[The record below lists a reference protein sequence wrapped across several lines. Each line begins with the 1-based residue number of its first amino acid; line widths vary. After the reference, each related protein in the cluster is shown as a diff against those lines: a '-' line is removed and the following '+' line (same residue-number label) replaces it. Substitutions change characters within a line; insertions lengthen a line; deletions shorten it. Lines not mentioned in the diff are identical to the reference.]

1 MSPSNQNTTSTSWR
15 GCGTALVTPFTS
27 DGNFDETS
35 MARLVQR
42 QIEGG
47 IHFLVPCG
55 TTGETPT
62 LSHEEKLRV
71 VDLVIK
77 ISDGRVPILAGA
89 GSYDTKSS
97 IVLAKEMEQLG
108 VTGLLS
114 VTPFYNKP
122 SSEGLFQHFRA
133 LAESTQ
139 LPIIVYNVPSRTG
152 CNLDTPTLLRL
163 ADIPNIVGVKEASG
177 NLGQVSEICH
187 SVPKHF
193 SVLSGD
199 DVFTLPLISLGG
211 AGVISV
217 VSNETPSEM
226 SELVTAALEGD
237 FETARRHHNFLFPLM
252 QINFI
257 ESNPI
262 PVKAAMAQMNLLR
275 EVYRL
280 PLVPPCPEARE
291 KITQVLQQLGL
302 LANSLE
308 QTEK

>member
-1 MSPSNQNTTSTSWR
+1 MEQPEKHR
-15 GCGTALVTPFTS
+15 
-27 DGNFDETS
+27 
-35 MARLVQR
+35 
-42 QIEGG
+42 
-47 IHFLVPCG
+47 HFH
-55 TTGETPT
+55 TKK
-62 LSHEEKLRV
+62 KLRV
-71 VDLVIK
+71 VDLVVTT
-77 ISDGRVPILAGA
+77 SDGRVPILAGA

-97 IVLAKEMEQLG
+97 IILAKEMEQLG

-122 SSEGLFQHFRA
+122 SPEGLFQHFRA

-139 LPIIVYNVPSRTG
+139 LPIILYNVPSRTG
-152 CNLDTPTLLRL
+152 CNLDTLTLLRL
-163 ADIPNIVGVKEASG
+163 ADIPNIVGIKEASG

-187 SVPKHF
+187 AVPETF

-199 DVFTLPLISLGG
+199 DAFTLPLISLGG

-226 SELVTAALEGD
+226 SQLVTAALEGD
-237 FETARRHHNFLFPLM
+237 FETARRHHNLLFPLM
-252 QINFI
+252 QVNFI

-302 LANSLE
+302 LANSLQ
-308 QTEK
+308 QTKE

>member
-1 MSPSNQNTTSTSWR
+1 MSPSNQNTTSTNWR

-27 DGNFDETS
+27 DGNLDEPS

-47 IHFLVPCG
+47 VHFLVPCG

-71 VDLVIK
+71 VDLVIET
-77 ISDGRVPILAGA
+77 SDGRVPILAGA

-187 SVPKHF
+187 SAPKHF

-226 SELVTAALEGD
+226 SQLVTAALEGD

-308 QTEK
+308 QTEE